1 MTNGKFIT
9 VEGGDGVGKSTQISL
24 IYEFLQEKGLQ
35 VKLTRE
41 PGGTEIGEMIRNW
54 ILYGEHDQLDLTTEA
69 SLMFA
74 ARAYHVDHII
84 RPSIENGIWVVSDR
98 FTDATYAY
106 QGYAKGLN
114 IEVIET
120 LEKTIINDF
129 KPHMTFLL
137 DSEIDLSRERMK
149 DRTLDYFERED
160 DSFYHK
166 IREGYLKLANANKER
181 IKIINASRS
190 IENVNAEINSYLE
203 SLI

>member
-120 LEKTIINDF
+120 LERTIVNDF

-137 DSEIDLSRERMK
+137 DSEIDLSRKRMK

-181 IKIINASRS
+181 IKIINASQS

-203 SLI
+203 ALI

>member
-24 IYEFLQEKGLQ
+24 IYEFLKEKRLQ

-166 IREGYLKLANANKER
+166 IRNGYLKLANANKER
-181 IKIINASRS
+181 IKIINASQS

-203 SLI
+203 TLI

>member
-181 IKIINASRS
+181 IKIINASQS

-203 SLI
+203 TLI

>member
-1 MTNGKFIT
+1 MTNGRFIT

-166 IREGYLKLANANKER
+166 IRNGYLKLANANKER
-181 IKIINASRS
+181 IKIINASQS

-203 SLI
+203 TLI

>member
-181 IKIINASRS
+181 IKIINASQS

-203 SLI
+203 SLS

>member
-114 IEVIET
+114 IAVIET

-181 IKIINASRS
+181 IKIINASQS

>member
-1 MTNGKFIT
+1 MTKGKFIT

-24 IYEFLQEKGLQ
+24 IYEFLKEKRLQ

-166 IREGYLKLANANKER
+166 IRKGYLKLANANKER
-181 IKIINASRS
+181 IKIINASQS

-203 SLI
+203 TLI

>member
-120 LEKTIINDF
+120 LENTIINDF

-181 IKIINASRS
+181 IKIINASQS

>member
-24 IYEFLQEKGLQ
+24 IYEFLQGKGLQ

-166 IREGYLKLANANKER
+166 IRKGYLKLANANKER
-181 IKIINASRS
+181 IKIINASQS

-203 SLI
+203 ALI

>member
-1 MTNGKFIT
+1 MTKGKFIT

-24 IYEFLQEKGLQ
+24 IYEFLKEKRLQ

-84 RPSIENGIWVVSDR
+84 RPSIENGIWVISDR

-120 LEKTIINDF
+120 LERTIVNDF

-166 IREGYLKLANANKER
+166 IRNGYLKLANANKER
-181 IKIINASRS
+181 IKIINASQS

-203 SLI
+203 TLI

>member
-24 IYEFLQEKGLQ
+24 IYEFLQKKGLQ

-54 ILYGEHDQLDLTTEA
+54 ILYGEHDQLNLTTEA

-181 IKIINASRS
+181 IKIINASQS

>member
-1 MTNGKFIT
+1 MTKGKFIT

-24 IYEFLQEKGLQ
+24 IYEFLKEKRLQ

-166 IREGYLKLANANKER
+166 IRNGYLKLANANKER
-181 IKIINASRS
+181 IKIINASQS

-203 SLI
+203 TLI

>member
-24 IYEFLQEKGLQ
+24 IYEFLKEKRLQ

-84 RPSIENGIWVVSDR
+84 RPSIENGIWVISDR

-181 IKIINASRS
+181 IKIINASQS

-203 SLI
+203 ALI

>member
-24 IYEFLQEKGLQ
+24 IYEFLQEKGLE

-114 IEVIET
+114 IAVIET

-166 IREGYLKLANANKER
+166 IREGYLKLANANKGR
-181 IKIINASRS
+181 IKIINASQS

>member
-1 MTNGKFIT
+1 MTKGKFIT

-24 IYEFLQEKGLQ
+24 IYEFLKEKRLQ

-84 RPSIENGIWVVSDR
+84 RPSIENGIWVISDR

-120 LEKTIINDF
+120 LERTIVNDF

-137 DSEIDLSRERMK
+137 DSEIDLSRKRMK

-181 IKIINASRS
+181 IKIINASQS

-203 SLI
+203 ALI

>member
-114 IEVIET
+114 IKAIQT

-181 IKIINASRS
+181 IKIINASQS

>member
-1 MTNGKFIT
+1 MNNGKFIT

-54 ILYGEHDQLDLTTEA
+54 ILYGEHDQLNLTTEA

-181 IKIINASRS
+181 IKIINASQS

>member
-24 IYEFLQEKGLQ
+24 IYEFLQGKGLQ

-137 DSEIDLSRERMK
+137 DSEIDLSRKRMK

-166 IREGYLKLANANKER
+166 IRKGYLKLANANKER
-181 IKIINASRS
+181 IKIINASQS

-203 SLI
+203 ALI

>member
-166 IREGYLKLANANKER
+166 IRNGYLKLANANKER
-181 IKIINASRS
+181 IKIINASQS

-203 SLI
+203 ALI

>member
-181 IKIINASRS
+181 IKIINASQS
-190 IENVNAEINSYLE
+190 IENVNAEINSFLE

>member
-120 LEKTIINDF
+120 LERTIINDF

-137 DSEIDLSRERMK
+137 DSEIDLSRKRMK

-166 IREGYLKLANANKER
+166 IRKGYLKLANANKER
-181 IKIINASRS
+181 IKIINASQS

-203 SLI
+203 TLI

>member
-120 LEKTIINDF
+120 LERTIINDF

-137 DSEIDLSRERMK
+137 DSEIDLSRKRMK

-181 IKIINASRS
+181 IKIINASQS

-203 SLI
+203 ALI

>member
-24 IYEFLQEKGLQ
+24 IYEFLRGKGLQ

-166 IREGYLKLANANKER
+166 IRKGYLKLANANKER
-181 IKIINASRS
+181 IKIINASQS

-203 SLI
+203 TLI

>member
-24 IYEFLQEKGLQ
+24 IYEFLHEKGLQ

-166 IREGYLKLANANKER
+166 IRKGYLKLANANKER
-181 IKIINASRS
+181 IKIINASQS

-203 SLI
+203 TLI

>member
-181 IKIINASRS
+181 IKIINASQS

-203 SLI
+203 ALI

>member
-1 MTNGKFIT
+1 MTKGKFIT

-24 IYEFLQEKGLQ
+24 IYEFLKEKRLQ

-84 RPSIENGIWVVSDR
+84 RPSIENGIWVISDR

-137 DSEIDLSRERMK
+137 DSEIDLSRKRMK

-166 IREGYLKLANANKER
+166 IRKGYLKLANANKER
-181 IKIINASRS
+181 IKIINASQS

-203 SLI
+203 ALI

>member
-1 MTNGKFIT
+1 MNNGKFIT

-181 IKIINASRS
+181 IKIINASQS

>member
-9 VEGGDGVGKSTQISL
+9 VEGGDGVGKSTQIYL
-24 IYEFLQEKGLQ
+24 IYEFLQEKGLE

-181 IKIINASRS
+181 IKIINASQS

>member
-181 IKIINASRS
+181 IKIINASQS

>member
-166 IREGYLKLANANKER
+166 IRKGYLKLANANKER
-181 IKIINASRS
+181 IKIINASQS

>member
-24 IYEFLQEKGLQ
+24 IYEFLQKKGLQ

-114 IEVIET
+114 IAVIET

-181 IKIINASRS
+181 IKIINASQS

>member
-24 IYEFLQEKGLQ
+24 IYEFLQKKGLQ

-54 ILYGEHDQLDLTTEA
+54 ILYGEHDQLNLTTEA

-120 LEKTIINDF
+120 LEKTSINDF

-181 IKIINASRS
+181 IKIIDASQS

>member
-41 PGGTEIGEMIRNW
+41 PGGTEIGEIIRNW
-54 ILYGEHDQLDLTTEA
+54 ILYGEHDQLELTTEA

-181 IKIINASRS
+181 IKIINASQS

>member
-149 DRTLDYFERED
+149 DRTLDHLGSRRVRAVGELLSNQCRVGLARTER
-160 DSFYHK
+160 
-166 IREGYLKLANANKER
+166 LVKER
-181 IKIINASRS
+181 MTLFIIKS
-190 IENVNAEINSYLE
+190 EKDT
-203 SLI
+203 

>member
-1 MTNGKFIT
+1 MIKGKFIT

-24 IYEFLQEKGLQ
+24 ICDFLKDKGKQ

-54 ILYGEHDQLDLTTEA
+54 ILFGEHDQLDLTTEA

-84 RPSIENGIWVVSDR
+84 RPALENGIWVVSDR

-106 QGYAKGLN
+106 QGYAKGLDL
-114 IEVIET
+114 EVIET

-129 KPHMTFLL
+129 RPNMTFLL

-149 DRTLDYFERED
+149 DRKLDYFERED
-160 DSFYHK
+160 ASFYHK
-166 IREGYLKLANANKER
+166 IRDGYLKLASYHKER
-181 IKIINASRS
+181 IKIINASQS
-190 IENVNAEINSYLE
+190 IENVNADINSYLE
-203 SLI
+203 SLL

>member
-24 IYEFLQEKGLQ
+24 IYEFLQEKGLH

-69 SLMFA
+69 SLMFS

-84 RPSIENGIWVVSDR
+84 RPSIENGIWVISDR

-181 IKIINASRS
+181 IKIINASQS

>member
-84 RPSIENGIWVVSDR
+84 RPSIENGIWVISDR

-120 LEKTIINDF
+120 LERTIVNDF

-137 DSEIDLSRERMK
+137 DSEIDLSRKRMK

-181 IKIINASRS
+181 IKIINASQS

-203 SLI
+203 ALI

>member
-137 DSEIDLSRERMK
+137 DSEIDLSRKRMK

-181 IKIINASRS
+181 IKIINASQS

-203 SLI
+203 ALI

>member
-1 MTNGKFIT
+1 MTKGKFIT

-24 IYEFLQEKGLQ
+24 IYEFLKEKRLQ

-84 RPSIENGIWVVSDR
+84 RPSIENGIWVISDR

-120 LEKTIINDF
+120 LERTIVNDF

-137 DSEIDLSRERMK
+137 DSEIDLSRKRMK

-166 IREGYLKLANANKER
+166 IRKGYIKLANANKER
-181 IKIINASRS
+181 IKIINASQS

-203 SLI
+203 TLI

>member
-166 IREGYLKLANANKER
+166 IRKGYLKLANANKER
-181 IKIINASRS
+181 IKIINASQS

-203 SLI
+203 ALI